1 MLVGMMH
8 LHSEMA
14 NDFDCSPQADERE
27 ESEPTTRVPW
37 ENRVVDGAPIVGYA
51 PPGSINLREGFI
63 R

>member
-1 MLVGMMH
+1 MMY

-14 NDFDCSPQADERE
+14 NDMDCSPQADEWPPE
-27 ESEPTTRVPW
+27 EFEPTTSIPW

-51 PPGSINLREGFI
+51 APGSINLREGFI